1 MFRKENTT
9 KILLGFFILF
19 FAVVL
24 LDQTTKWHAEKKYLT
39 YSDPVKLEQY
49 RASSLR
55 VMTLGHSPLFV
66 EEKSAVHVLANS
78 GVNPAADSINLKE
91 SSNWLDFNITYLR
104 NEGAVWGIFSDLP
117 DFYRL
122 TLFYSVTLIAV
133 IGVLVLFRKATPDQ
147 IIYRTALSL
156 ILAGAIGNF
165 IDRLLLK
172 YVIDWIHFQWN
183 IFGWSYSFPVFNV
196 ADISIDVGIG
206 LMLLDSFLVEKRI
219 RKAAVKDATP
229 AEPVP
234 ATAL

>member
-9 KILLGFFILF
+9 NILIGFFILF

-39 YSDPVKLEQY
+39 YSNPVKLEQY

-55 VMTLGHSPLFV
+55 VMTLGHSPLYV
-66 EEKSAVHVLANS
+66 EEKSSLQMV
-78 GVNPAADSINLKE
+78 GKPAADSAQLKE

-122 TLFYSVTLIAV
+122 TLFYCVTVIAV
-133 IGVLVLFRKATPDQ
+133 TGVLVLFKKAKPEQ
-147 IIYRTALSL
+147 VIYRAALSL

-172 YVIDWIHFQWN
+172 YVIDWIHFQWS
-183 IFGWSYSFPVFNV
+183 IFGWTYSFPVFNV

-206 LMLLDSFLVEKRI
+206 LMLLDSILVENRG
-219 RKAAVKDATP
+219 RKIAAQNATP
-229 AEPVP
+229 TEPSPVN
-234 ATAL
+234 AI